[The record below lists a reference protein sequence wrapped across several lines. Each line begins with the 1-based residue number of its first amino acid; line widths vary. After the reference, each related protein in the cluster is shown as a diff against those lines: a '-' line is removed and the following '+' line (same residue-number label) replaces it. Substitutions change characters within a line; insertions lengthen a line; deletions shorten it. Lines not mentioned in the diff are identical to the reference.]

1 MRREVRG
8 EGEREMGVRVEGER
22 GGGRI
27 AGDWSH

>member
-8 EGEREMGVRVEGER
+8 EGEREMGDRVEGER
-22 GGGRI
+22 GGRL